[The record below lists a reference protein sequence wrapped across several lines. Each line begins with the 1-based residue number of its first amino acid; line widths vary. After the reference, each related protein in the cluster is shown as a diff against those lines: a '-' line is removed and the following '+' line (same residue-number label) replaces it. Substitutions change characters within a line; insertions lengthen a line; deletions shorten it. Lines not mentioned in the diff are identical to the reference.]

1 MATKT
6 TREEVSGRLYAALPR
21 SNRKTW
27 YTALQIAHLAGLQ
40 GSRSVHPA
48 LERLAK
54 LGKIRRR
61 KNHYGRWE
69 YAR

>member
-1 MATKT
+1 MSKT
-6 TREEVSGRLYAALPR
+6 ERAEVSAKLYAALPR
-21 SNRKTW
+21 SRNKTW
-27 YTALQIAHLAGLQ
+27 YTAAQISHLAGLQ

-48 LERLAK
+48 LERLAT
-54 LGKIRRR
+54 LGRIKRR

>member
-1 MATKT
+1 MSRKSPGV
-6 TREEVSGRLYAALPR
+6 VSAKLLAVLPR

-27 YTALQIAHLAGLQ
+27 YTALQLAHAAGLQ

-48 LERLAK
+48 LERLATI
-54 LGKIRRR
+54 GRIRRR
-61 KNHYGRWE
+61 KNATGRWE